1 MPSEGRPLAI
11 DTAHIATPADVPP
24 AALISMAHRRDT
36 HLARALGRRQ
46 DLGST
51 TPADSLAALALGVAI
66 TQKVLQEQ
74 RLLVQA
80 AVEQGCSW
88 EEIASALD
96 APATTVRD
104 AFTSPADKQAR

>member
-1 MPSEGRPLAI
+1 MPSEGRPRAI

-24 AALISMAHRRDT
+24 AGLISMAQRRDT

-51 TPADSLAALALGVAI
+51 TAADPLAALALGVAI
-66 TQKVLQEQ
+66 TKEVLHEQ

-88 EEIASALD
+88 EEIAAALD
-96 APATTVRD
+96 TSAITVRD
-104 AFTSPADKQAR
+104 AFTSPAGNQAE

>member
-1 MPSEGRPLAI
+1 MPSEARPRAI
-11 DTAHIATPADVPP
+11 DTANIATPTDVPP

-51 TPADSLAALALGVAI
+51 TAADPLAALALGVAI
-66 TQKVLQEQ
+66 TREVLQEQ

-80 AVEQGCSW
+80 AVERGCSW
-88 EEIASALD
+88 EEIGCALD
-96 APATTVRD
+96 TPAATVKD
-104 AFTSPADKQAR
+104 AFTSSTDKQAK